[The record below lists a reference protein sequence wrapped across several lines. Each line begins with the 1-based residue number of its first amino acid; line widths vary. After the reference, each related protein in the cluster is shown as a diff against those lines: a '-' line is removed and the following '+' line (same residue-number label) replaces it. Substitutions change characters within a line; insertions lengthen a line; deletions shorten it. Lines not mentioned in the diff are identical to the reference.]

1 MCSPEWHEAKRS
13 HTGSGGAPGNPE
25 WKQSLLLWPGHRVFR
40 PEEYERGFLVPTGD
54 NTLAMKED
62 LARDIPASSSIR
74 VSSSTNGMVRR
85 SAISCPMVVFPAPR
99 DPQRDPLP
107 TTGFPFRKSVE
118 WLIECGGHLEQ
129 SRHADISLSGFQG
142 REETWA
148 HPGLLGKLPDAP
160 LFCLPALPDLL
171 PQVM

>member
-1 MCSPEWHEAKRS
+1 MCSPGVARS
-13 HTGSGGAPGNPE
+13 QTVAHWERRAQGIRVETIP
-25 WKQSLLLWPGHRVFR
+25 LLWPGHRVFR

-54 NTLAMKED
+54 NTPRHEGKD
-62 LARDIPASSSIR
+62 LAQRHPRLLLDSCIQLHKWDGEAL
-74 VSSSTNGMVRR
+74 GHL
-85 SAISCPMVVFPAPR
+85 CPMVVSRLPETH
-99 DPQRDPLP
+99 QRDPLP
-107 TTGFPFRKSVE
+107 TTGFPFQKKAME

-160 LFCLPALPDLL
+160 LFAFRHCRTCCPR
-171 PQVM
+171 

>member
-1 MCSPEWHEAKRS
+1 MYPAHKWDGEALGHLLPNGRFRLPETH
-13 HTGSGGAPGNPE
+13 
-25 WKQSLLLWPGHRVFR
+25 Q
-40 PEEYERGFLVPTGD
+40 
-54 NTLAMKED
+54 
-62 LARDIPASSSIR
+62 
-74 VSSSTNGMVRR
+74 
-85 SAISCPMVVFPAPR
+85 C
-99 DPQRDPLP
+99 DPLP
-107 TTGFPFRKSVE
+107 TTGFPFQKKAME

-171 PQVM
+171 PRVM